1 MAVKVRQ
8 NADRILQLRRVGVKI
23 KDKASLGSVSDSMK
37 ELQLRGIHEIV
48 GVIGLRWCGLRKF
61 RWEQSK
67 PIRQSRF
74 CYKIFLSCCYM
85 AFLYW
90 TCFGVENSK
99 FEVLIHSLNLIFFSA
114 HTKSLVL
121 DLFGSFKSYK
131 NIPKLW
137 WQLKH
142 EVLNSTMATEE
153 WRMYLWVLNN
163 HRGIELRRIRRSTVG
178 TVSKEKRTTTF
189 DLMVSWFL
197 SIHEDMYGHYFM
209 PYMKTYGHYFWA
221 YMKASKAPLKY
232 LCFLTEAATMKP
244 YSTEFWASHMCY
256 SCF

>member
-1 MAVKVRQ
+1 
-8 NADRILQLRRVGVKI
+8 
-23 KDKASLGSVSDSMK
+23 
-37 ELQLRGIHEIV
+37 
-48 GVIGLRWCGLRKF
+48 
-61 RWEQSK
+61 
-67 PIRQSRF
+67 
-74 CYKIFLSCCYM
+74 M

-99 FEVLIHSLNLIFFSA
+99 FEVLIHSPNFSLVLNLIFFSA

-131 NIPKLW
+131 NIPELW

-142 EVLNSTMATEE
+142 EVLNSTEAAEE
-153 WRMYLWVLNN
+153 WRMYLWVLNS
-163 HRGIELRRIRRSTVG
+163 HWGSELRRIRRSTVG
-178 TVSKEKRTTTF
+178 TISKEKRTTTF

-197 SIHEDMYGHYFM
+197 STHEDMYGHYFM

-244 YSTEFWASHMCY
+244 YSTEFWDSHMCY